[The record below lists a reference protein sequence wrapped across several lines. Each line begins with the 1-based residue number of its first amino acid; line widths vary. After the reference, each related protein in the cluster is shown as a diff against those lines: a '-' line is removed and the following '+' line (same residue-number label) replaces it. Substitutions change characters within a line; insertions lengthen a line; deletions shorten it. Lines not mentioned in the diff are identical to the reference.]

1 MFFFHLCSNEISR
14 LWTLSLILKAW
25 SNCATNHETLVLQKT
40 RVRNIFHGNHMNFSF
55 CIYLD
60 KFDPPPKKKSIKI
73 FRIIKIRKV
82 CEVCYSTYCSL
93 YLKNLFKILNYNREY
108 LTVIKKV
115 FNKNLSN
122 NFYRNFIRIFD
133 LKEWTCTTFV
143 LLLSR
148 ERYYFFTFLGQT
160 DNFSFQILEI
170 NICFVL

>member
-1 MFFFHLCSNEISR
+1 
-14 LWTLSLILKAW
+14 
-25 SNCATNHETLVLQKT
+25 
-40 RVRNIFHGNHMNFSF
+40 MNFSF

-60 KFDPPPKKKSIKI
+60 KFDPPPKKKI

-133 LKEWTCTTFV
+133 LKE
-143 LLLSR
+143 
-148 ERYYFFTFLGQT
+148 
-160 DNFSFQILEI
+160 
-170 NICFVL
+170 